1 MKETGSFIE
10 LDLRDTGEFYTGGKN
25 IARLNTARAGVCH
38 ALRLL
43 GCDTIYLPYYLC
55 PTVKNFLSRKKI
67 KLRFYHITPAFKPII
82 DTQEKGSAI
91 LIVNYFGFLAK
102 AYLEEI
108 GEKFQN
114 VIFDQSPAFFSSP
127 LKNSYNVYSA
137 RKFFGVPDGAY
148 VIGPGAENGREHYEK
163 DFSSD
168 HASFLFKRIEYGSS
182 AVYAERMLNEKRLD
196 EADIRQMSDLTR
208 ALLNGIDYPGI
219 REKRRQNFNTAQI
232 LLARFNLLDP
242 LKWIGDENVP
252 MVYPLAVEQERL
264 MEKLRQEKI
273 YTGRWWAHVLQ
284 EVPANSFE
292 AWLSKF
298 MLPIPIDQR
307 YSKFDLELIKNKIAP
322 LINP

>member
-10 LDLRDTGEFYTGGKN
+10 LDLRDTGEFFQGEKG
-25 IARLNTARAGVCH
+25 IARLNTARAGVYH

-43 GCDTIYLPYYLC
+43 GCDTIYLPFYLC
-55 PTVKNFLSRKKI
+55 PTVKNFLARKNI
-67 KLRFYHITPAFKPII
+67 KLRFYNISPDFKPII
-82 DTQEKGSAI
+82 ETQEKGSAI
-91 LIVNYFGFLAK
+91 LIVNYFGFLVK

-108 GEKFQN
+108 GENFQN

-127 LKNSYNVYSA
+127 IENAHNVYSA

-148 VIGPGAENGREHYEK
+148 VIGHGAENGCEHYEK

-168 HASFLFKRIEYGSS
+168 NASFLLKRIEYGSS

-196 EADIRQMSDLTR
+196 KADIRQMSDLTR

-252 MVYPLAVEQERL
+252 MVYPLVVEQESL
-264 MEKLRQEKI
+264 MEKIRQEKI
-273 YTGRWWAHVLQ
+273 YTGRWWAHVLK
-284 EVPANSFE
+284 EVPADSFE

-307 YSKFDLELIKNKIAP
+307 YDTKTVEWVCSQVKKAIP
-322 LINP
+322 